1 MVEGGGVGGRTS
13 LLLLEMVTGEL
24 VDGIVVEEGGGGRTS
39 LLLFGIVT
47 GELVDGIV
55 VEGGVVGGRTLLLL
69 ILVFVL
75 SGVDGIIDVGW
86 L

>member
-1 MVEGGGVGGRTS
+1 MS
-13 LLLLEMVTGEL
+13 LLMEW
-24 VDGIVVEEGGGGRTS
+24 
-39 LLLFGIVT
+39 
-47 GELVDGIV
+47 V

-75 SGVDGIIDVGW
+75 SELTG